1 MTNYEMEQAEYE
13 ALTNTPEARAVLG
26 LPEWPPL
33 PAAPVAPCFD
43 PEWLPPVPRA
53 MAQSVTDNLSVP
65 FDLPALLALGVASS
79 CACGRVR
86 VRVREGWEEPV
97 QLFLLGILDS
107 GEGKSPA
114 FGKMCSLLFERQAE
128 ENQRRAV
135 QIARDAAAIDT
146 LEAEKAKAIKKG
158 SRADAEAIA
167 EQIAQYPV
175 THSLRRFIQG
185 NVTPEAIPD
194 IMQENGG
201 ATAQMDDEG
210 ELFEVLAG
218 RYQDVPSLDPWLKGY
233 TGTTPL
239 ESMRRGRCVTV
250 NKPAMAAMIL
260 SQPGTLTELLDN
272 RRMSAK
278 GFIGRFLISVPPPV
292 KEYGEEPPIPDSVAA
307 AYHAAVLRLYDLRPQ
322 TCTLT
327 PEARSLFFAFRDEMR
342 KKKCAEW
349 EPLKRFE
356 FIGKLPGTLARLAGV
371 LHLWKSEAGEID
383 AATMR
388 EAEAILRYFI
398 GHTLHLIGTESG
410 LTTPAKEALALLM
423 KQGQPVQKERE
434 LKRKLAERKLF
445 RADGTADAALD
456 ELEKA
461 GYIRREQEKGAGRP
475 VLLVRLHPDLLPQK
489 EVVDL

>member
-1 MTNYEMEQAEYE
+1 MIG
-13 ALTNTPEARAVLG
+13 LG
-26 LPEWPPL
+26 RYYPNEVQTLLEGAWPHLPEGPIA
-33 PAAPVAPCFD
+33 PAFD
-43 PEWLPPVPRA
+43 PEWLPPVPRT
-53 MAQSVTDNLSVP
+53 MAQSVADNLSVP

-86 VRVREGWEEPV
+86 VRVREDWEEPV
-97 QLFLLGILDS
+97 QIFLLGILDS

-114 FGKMCSLLFERQAE
+114 FGKMCSILFERQAE

-135 QIARDAAAIDT
+135 QIARDAAAIAT

-185 NVTPEAIPD
+185 NVTPETIPD

-250 NKPAMAAMIL
+250 NKPAMATTIL
-260 SQPGTLTELLDN
+260 SQPDTLRELMDN
-272 RRMSAK
+272 RRMAAK
-278 GFIGRFLISVPPPV
+278 GFIARFMISVPAPV
-292 KEYGEEPPIPDSVAA
+292 KEYGEEPPIPASVAA
-307 AYHAAVLRLYDLRPQ
+307 AYRAAVLGLYDLRPQ

-327 PEARSLFFAFRDEMR
+327 PEARSLFMAFRAEAR
-342 KKKCAEW
+342 EKKWAEW
-349 EPLKRFE
+349 EPLKQFE

-371 LHLWKSEAGEID
+371 IHLWKADAGEID

-398 GHTLHLIGTESG
+398 GHTMHIVGGNGYVLSEKAQEVLAFMIKQDMPALIESEDIAQK
-410 LTTPAKEALALLM
+410 LT
-423 KQGQPVQKERE
+423 
-434 LKRKLAERKLF
+434 KRKAFPTTEDVTY
-445 RADGTADAALD
+445 AID
-456 ELEKA
+456 ELHRK
-461 GYIRREQEKGAGRP
+461 GYAKRTFADTGGRP
-475 VLLVRLHPDLLPQK
+475 VRWVALHPDLLPQK

>member
-1 MTNYEMEQAEYE
+1 MIGLETYYPNEVQTLLEGEW
-13 ALTNTPEARAVLG
+13 PH
-26 LPEWPPL
+26 LPEGPI
-33 PAAPVAPCFD
+33 APCFD

-53 MAQSVTDNLSVP
+53 MAQSVADNLSVP

-79 CACGRVR
+79 CACGHVR

-107 GEGKSPA
+107 SEGKSPA

-135 QIARDAAAIDT
+135 QIARDAAAIAT
-146 LEAEKAKAIKKG
+146 MEAEKAKAIKKG

-175 THSLRRFIQG
+175 THPLRRFIQG

-260 SQPGTLTELLDN
+260 SQPGTLAELMDN

-307 AYHAAVLRLYDLRPQ
+307 AYRAAVLRLYDLRPQ

-398 GHTLHLIGTESG
+398 GHTLHIVGGNG
-410 LTTPAKEALALLM
+410 LVLSEKAQEVLAFM
-423 KQGQPVQKERE
+423 VKQGMPALIESEDIAQK
-434 LKRKLAERKLF
+434 LTKRKAFPTTEDVTY
-445 RADGTADAALD
+445 AID
-456 ELEKA
+456 ELLRK
-461 GYIRREQEKGAGRP
+461 GYAKRTFADTGGRP
-475 VLLVRLHPDLLPQK
+475 VRWVALHPDLLPQK